1 MTDAQL
7 RSIWLETGRA
17 GVAKLFAATQRAGLG
32 VRRAAVDAFIKK
44 QETRQIFAPA
54 PKSDGKVT
62 SNTLDGRWQID
73 LIDFKQLDATKNDG
87 HKNVLV
93 ATDVFS
99 RFVWAVP
106 LKDKSQNT
114 VTTAFRGIMASSGR
128 RPAEVDS
135 DGGAEFSG
143 VFDKLMVEK
152 GIAHRTKNP
161 KQVNSLAIVDATIKK
176 LKDTIKQ
183 EMAEAGSGTW
193 LSSLGGAVKAANGNS
208 NDYLMGS
215 RPSDVKGSA
224 ALQYTLKKQ
233 AGTDAMLNNK
243 VNSDRIAALRAT
255 MAFRVLLPAATWQR
269 TTIAKWSN
277 EVHQVKSFIGAEVV
291 DEKGKRFPLRE
302 TLPVD
307 VASSAAQAPADLR
320 GQARQFQQRDALS
333 EFSTALTGFLGA
345 AGLTLQGVGT
355 KLRKVPGFNEA
366 MAEQKITGN
375 GAMERFLAL
384 FPDLFALEGEAQ
396 RKRVNRR

>member
-44 QETRQIFAPA
+44 QETRQVFAPA
-54 PKSDGKVT
+54 PRSDGKVT
-62 SNTLDGRWQID
+62 SNTLHGRWQID
-73 LIDFKQLDATKNDG
+73 LIDFKQFDATKNAG
-87 HKNVLV
+87 HKNILV
-93 ATDVFS
+93 VTDVFS

-114 VTTAFRGIMASSGR
+114 VTTAFGGLLTSSGVQ
-128 RPAEVDS
+128 PTEVDS

-143 VFDKLMVEK
+143 IFDKFLLDK
-152 GIAHRTKNP
+152 GIAHRMKNP
-161 KQVNSLAIVDATIKK
+161 KQVNALAIVDSTIKK
-176 LKDTIKQ
+176 LKDTMKQ
-183 EMAEAGSGTW
+183 EMAEAGTGIW
-193 LSSLGGAVKAANGNS
+193 LSSLSGAVKAANGNS

-233 AGTDAMLNNK
+233 AGRDAMQNNK
-243 VNSDRIAALRAT
+243 ANVDRIVALREAK
-255 MAFRVLLPAATWQR
+255 AFRVLLPTATWQR
-269 TTIAKWSN
+269 TTMAKWSN
-277 EVHQVKSFIGAEVV
+277 EVHQVVKFIGAEVV
-291 DEKGKRFPLRE
+291 DENGKRFPLRE
-302 TLPVD
+302 TLPVVSTSVD
-307 VASSAAQAPADLR
+307 AQAPADLR
-320 GQARQFQQRDALS
+320 GQSKQFQQRDALS
-333 EFSTALTGFLGA
+333 EFATALTGFLGA

-355 KLRKVPGFNEA
+355 KLRKVPGFGET
-366 MAEQKITGN
+366 MATQKITGN

-384 FPDLFALEGEAQ
+384 FPDLFVLEGEAQ
-396 RKRVNRR
+396 RKRVRRR

>member
-17 GVAKLFAATQRAGLG
+17 GVSKLFAATQRAGLG
-32 VRRAAVDAFIKK
+32 VRRADVDAFVKK
-44 QETRQIFAPA
+44 QETRQVFAPA
-54 PKSDGKVT
+54 PRSDGKVT
-62 SNTLDGRWQID
+62 SNSLNRRWQVD

-93 ATDVFS
+93 VTDVFS

-114 VTTAFRGIMASSGR
+114 VTTAFRGILTSSGR
-128 RPAEVDS
+128 KPGEVDS
-135 DGGAEFSG
+135 DGGAEFTG
-143 VFDKLMVEK
+143 PFDKLLLEK
-152 GIAHRTKNP
+152 GIAHRTKNT
-161 KQVNSLAIVDATIKK
+161 KQINSLAVVDAAIKK
-176 LKDTIKQ
+176 LKDTMKQ
-183 EMAEAGSGTW
+183 EMAESGTGTW
-193 LSSLGGAVKAANGNS
+193 LGSLGGAVKAANGNS

-233 AGTDAMLNNK
+233 AGKDAMQNNK
-243 VNSDRIAALRAT
+243 ANADRIAALRAAK
-255 MAFRVLLPAATWQR
+255 AFRVLLPAATWQR
-269 TTIAKWSN
+269 TTMAKWSN
-277 EVHQVKSFIGAEVV
+277 EVHQVVSFIGAEVV

-307 VASSAAQAPADLR
+307 AASSAAQVPVDLR
-320 GQARQFQQRDALS
+320 GQARQPQQRAALT
-333 EFSTALTGFLGA
+333 EFATALTGFLGA
-345 AGLTLQGVGT
+345 EGLTLQGVGT
-355 KLRKVPGFNEA
+355 KLRKVPGFSEA
-366 MAEQKITGN
+366 MAAQKITGN

-384 FPDLFALEGEAQ
+384 FSDMFVLEGEAQ
-396 RKRVNRR
+396 RKRVKRK